1 MLMTPRYMI
10 MAVSYKRAA
19 AGHILPFCRSRLRG
33 LYRHHLSPSS
43 SLPYFPPPCSSLKA
57 FFAQVNDPSQHYHL
71 PLLLNSFSFT
81 TYRGSQK
88 VENHQKYKLLTF
100 FHEEIACQVY
110 CSGHKCAI
118 RLCCPVIFSY
128 ADSFTQF
135 TPVSHQ
141 DTEFRTSI
149 ASRLVSNN

>member
-1 MLMTPRYMI
+1 MIVIRMGEPLLCSALKTLMRHQPFLKSTLPQAATSGFDGNVLKENYDSDCTIHYNGLQGSSKIMLMTPRYMI

-81 TYRGSQK
+81 TYRGS
-88 VENHQKYKLLTF
+88 
-100 FHEEIACQVY
+100 
-110 CSGHKCAI
+110 
-118 RLCCPVIFSY
+118 
-128 ADSFTQF
+128 
-135 TPVSHQ
+135 
-141 DTEFRTSI
+141 
-149 ASRLVSNN
+149 